1 MGKRIEKGQTSD
13 CNQSNTPLQY
23 EGEDKALQHLNKGL
37 AGCKTTTRQT
47 RLKIAYKLG
56 VRYELVFSVGCNG

>member
-1 MGKRIEKGQTSD
+1 MDKRIEKGQTTD

-23 EGEDKALQHLNKGL
+23 EGEDKTLQHLNKGL
-37 AGCKTTTRQT
+37 AGCRATTSQT

-56 VRYELVFSVGCNG
+56 VRNELVISV